1 MLSTNTAFV
10 TNYSTLQRRV
20 RVSAGSAGNKSSVDP
35 TVTLIVSTPSAN
47 KVNNCRGY
55 QFNPG
60 LDEGKSRERLA
71 CRLTDRHLRSPSVF
85 PVSTTCEALG
95 FVENRK
101 ESSVFPQLCPS
112 YTQCFIVLFVG
123 INLLKFVYLRLHFE
137 MSGDVIKMGVVKQD
151 LI

>member
-1 MLSTNTAFV
+1 MKLPSTKYVLLLPQTTSQFA
-10 TNYSTLQRRV
+10 
-20 RVSAGSAGNKSSVDP
+20 SAASGRNKSSVDP

-71 CRLTDRHLRSPSVF
+71 CRLTDRHSRSPTVF
-85 PVSTTCEALG
+85 TVPTTCGALG

-101 ESSVFPQLCPS
+101 KTLLAGYS
-112 YTQCFIVLFVG
+112 
-123 INLLKFVYLRLHFE
+123 LLKYNVFMFYAV
-137 MSGDVIKMGVVKQD
+137 VVKI
-151 LI
+151 LECTCMFVFLK